1 MIRLEGFNS
10 LGVYTSHGYSSAM
23 RSACEGAALLSAGAQ
38 SRPGPGW
45 RSFAAAPI
53 LLENP
58 QQTSVSEDWAIEAPA
73 LMRCPRHVKDML
85 SA

>member
-38 SRPGPGW
+38 SRPGP
-45 RSFAAAPI
+45 R
-53 LLENP
+53 
-58 QQTSVSEDWAIEAPA
+58 
-73 LMRCPRHVKDML
+73 
-85 SA
+85 